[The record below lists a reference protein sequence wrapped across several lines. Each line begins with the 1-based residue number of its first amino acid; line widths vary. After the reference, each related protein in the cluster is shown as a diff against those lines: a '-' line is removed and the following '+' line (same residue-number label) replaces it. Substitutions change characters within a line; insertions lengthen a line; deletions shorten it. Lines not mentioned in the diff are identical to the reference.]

1 MMPNYNVIFQKI
13 FFTYID
19 LSVIPPPRVCVLLR
33 DSIQVLIL
41 SFHHVSPRDNTVSQT

>member
-19 LSVIPPPRVCVLLR
+19 LSLIPPPCVCVLVR

-41 SFHHVSPRDNTVSQT
+41 SFHHVSPRDNTVSQA